1 MLPPPLGGW
10 NTADA
15 LAVMGAEFAPTL
27 DNLIPEQ
34 GRLRVRPGWRTWA
47 TGLPGRVDGLL
58 DWRSGGRR
66 RLFAASGGTGGSAQG
81 AGIWEVTGPGAVGA
95 AAVDGATSARWDGL
109 MVNATGGDFLF
120 ACNGADP
127 ARTFDGTT
135 WQAWTGQMAPSGAVH
150 PSWACTLKGRLYVG
164 RSDRLS
170 FWYGIPGGIGGAF
183 TEFPL
188 QGVAR
193 RGGGIAGMATW
204 TRDGG
209 RGSDDAAAFVTTE
222 GEVLVYEGIDPGD
235 ASAWSLTGSYQLPRP
250 LGVPAEGGGGAS
262 ARFLREFGGDVLVL
276 TQGGVFA
283 LGALVSG
290 ADQAG
295 LGALAYTRKIEPSF
309 LDLARGRGGQAGW
322 ELVPLAAHGLW
333 LVNVPWGPGDAQQ
346 VAFSAATGAAC
357 RFAGVPAACWTQSDS
372 GTGGRAYF
380 GHAREGRV
388 CLWGEDEADDGAPIA
403 AECVGAFGTFGGAGL
418 KRFTLAQPVLSD
430 AADAAVRLDIVL
442 DWQVP
447 TPEVAA
453 RGPAAPPR
461 AVAAD
466 GAGRWDDGIW
476 DEASW
481 AGEGEVSRAW
491 RAVRG
496 IGQAGAVRLRVTANG
511 SRPGW
516 LGTGLVWERGGIVR

>member
-10 NTADA
+10 NTSDA

-66 RLFAASGGTGGSAQG
+66 RLFAAAG
-81 AGIWEVTGPGAVGA
+81 AGMFEVTGPGAVGA

-109 MVNATGGDFLF
+109 MVNAVGGDFLF
-120 ACNGADP
+120 ACNGADTP
-127 ARTFDGTT
+127 RTFDGTS
-135 WQAWTGQMAPSGAVH
+135 WAAWTGTGVPT
-150 PSWACTLKGRLYVG
+150 PSWSCTLKGRLYVG
-164 RSDRLS
+164 RPDRLS

-183 TEFPL
+183 TEYPL

-209 RGSDDAAAFVTTE
+209 RGSDDAAALITTE
-222 GEVLVYEGIDPGD
+222 GEVLVYEGLDPGD
-235 ASAWSLTGSYQLPRP
+235 ASSWSLTGSYQLPRP
-250 LGVPAEGGGGAS
+250 LGVNVGGAS
-262 ARFLREFGGDVLVL
+262 GRFLREFGGDVLAL
-276 TQGGVFA
+276 TEGGVFA

-295 LGALAYTRKIEPSF
+295 LGAVAYTRRIEPSF
-309 LDLARGRGGQAGW
+309 LELARGRGGQAGW
-322 ELVPLAAHGLW
+322 ELAPLPSHGLW
-333 LVNVPWGPGDAQQ
+333 LVNVPWGAGDAQQ
-346 VAFSAATGAAC
+346 VAFSARSGAAC
-357 RFAGVPAACWTQSDS
+357 RFAGVPAASWAEA
-372 GTGGRAYF
+372 GGRTYF
-380 GHAREGRV
+380 GHAREGKV
-388 CLWGEDEADDGAPIA
+388 CLWGEDEADDGHAIS
-403 AECVGAFGTFGGAGL
+403 AECVGAFGTFGGGGL

-430 AADAAVRLDIVL
+430 AADATVRLDVVL

-453 RGPAAPPR
+453 RGPAAPPPAA
-461 AVAAD
+461 AVD
-466 GAGRWDDGIW
+466 GAGRWDAGVW

-496 IGQAGAVRLRVTANG
+496 IGQAGAVRLRIAANG

-516 LGTGLVWERGGIVR
+516 LGTGLVWERGGAVR